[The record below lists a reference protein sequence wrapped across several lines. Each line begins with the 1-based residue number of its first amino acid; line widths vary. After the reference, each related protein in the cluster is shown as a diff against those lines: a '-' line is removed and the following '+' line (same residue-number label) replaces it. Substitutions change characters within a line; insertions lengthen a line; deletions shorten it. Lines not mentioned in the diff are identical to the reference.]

1 MTSPLDPDFAGRL
14 HRVERIHRKG
24 GGFEAAGTL
33 GRSKSVGK
41 PVRRSYLRLA
51 LMVAGS
57 VMVIKSLLLMQI
69 GEANYQ
75 DRVTRLQ
82 AGGHVET
89 AGAYVMQMDPVTVW
103 IAERLREIVSGK

>member
-1 MTSPLDPDFAGRL
+1 
-14 HRVERIHRKG
+14 
-24 GGFEAAGTL
+24 
-33 GRSKSVGK
+33 
-41 PVRRSYLRLA
+41 
-51 LMVAGS
+51 
-57 VMVIKSLLLMQI
+57 MVIKSLLLMQI